1 MTRHTFRT
9 TSVVRF
15 LFAVLCILGM
25 THSTALHAAT
35 ELERPLSESAPP
47 EDSQVRALVISELET
62 TISSEVAAK
71 ITSITKKPGERFK
84 KGKTILSFD
93 NALFAAR
100 LQKARVDLDTARK
113 VFEANTK
120 LMQFKSISELE
131 LITSKAKV
139 EQARAEVRLYSIQLS
154 KCTVTTPF
162 SGRVVERLVS
172 PHQYVQEGTPLLTL
186 VDDRNLSLQM
196 FVPSPWVRKLKQGM
210 RFSVEVDELGIT
222 CPARITT
229 LGARIDSNS
238 RTIEVRAEIEGDH
251 PGLLPGMS
259 GTARFATTF
268 R

>member
-1 MTRHTFRT
+1 MLCMLAVT
-9 TSVVRF
+9 TS
-15 LFAVLCILGM
+15 M
-25 THSTALHAAT
+25 PLHAAT
-35 ELERPLSESAPP
+35 ELAPP
-47 EDSQVRALVISELET
+47 LPVSDPSQTSQVRALVISELET
-62 TISSEVAAK
+62 TISSEVAAR
-71 ITSITKKPGERFK
+71 ITNITKKPGERFK

-100 LQKARVDLDTARK
+100 LQKARVDLDTAQK
-113 VFEANTK
+113 VLEANTK
-120 LMQFKSISELE
+120 LMRFKSISELE

-154 KCTVTTPF
+154 KCTVTAPF

-259 GTARFATTF
+259 GTARFTTTF